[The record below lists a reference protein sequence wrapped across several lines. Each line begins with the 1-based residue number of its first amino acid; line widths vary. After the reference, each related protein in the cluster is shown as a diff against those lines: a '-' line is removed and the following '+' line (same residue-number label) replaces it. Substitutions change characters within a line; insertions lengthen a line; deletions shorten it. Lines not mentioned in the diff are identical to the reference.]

1 MNPDPLLPNHTDNIP
16 SPAIVID
23 WPTVTENVRRM
34 IAMAPRPDLLRP
46 HLKTHKLP
54 QVIRHLAALG
64 VTKAKCATIAEAEM
78 AADAGAKDILVASQP
93 VGPGIARFLTLV
105 RRFPH
110 VSFATIADD
119 EATLHAISAAATATQ
134 LTARLFLD
142 IDVGQHRTGIAPGP
156 DAARLYHLIASLP
169 SLTPGGLHAYD
180 GHLHQTDLTERTAA
194 CHDSFAPVMEL
205 QRELTAAGLPVP
217 AIVAGGSPTFP
228 IHAQRGHVECSP
240 GTCVLWDAGYAAK
253 LPDLPFTPAASLLT
267 RVISR
272 PTPGHLCLDL
282 GHKALASEMP
292 HPRAIFPA
300 IPDASPIM
308 HNEEHLV
315 IATSLAS
322 QFPVGSP
329 IRAIPWHIC
338 PTIALHSFVH
348 ALTSPHQPA
357 EIWPVTARTRQIS
370 C

>member
-1 MNPDPLLPNHTDNIP
+1 MTPDPSLPRDTDSIP

-34 IAMAPRPDLLRP
+34 IAMATRPDLLRP

-54 QVIRHLAALG
+54 QVIRLLASLG

-78 AADAGAKDILVASQP
+78 AAEAGATDVLLASQP
-93 VGPGIARFLTLV
+93 VGPGISRFLNLI
-105 RRFPH
+105 RKFPH

-119 EATLHAISAAATATQ
+119 EATLHAISAAATASQ
-134 LTARLFLD
+134 LTVRIFLD
-142 IDVGQHRTGIAPGP
+142 LDIGQHRTGINPGTE
-156 DAARLYHLIASLP
+156 AARLYHRIASLP
-169 SLTPGGLHAYD
+169 SLTPAGLHAYD
-180 GHLHQTDLTERTAA
+180 GHLHQSDLTERTAA
-194 CHDSFAPVMEL
+194 CHDAFAPVIGL
-205 QRELTAAGLPVP
+205 QNDLIASGLPVP

-253 LPDLPFTPAASLLT
+253 LPDLPFSPAASLLT

-282 GHKALASEMP
+282 GHKAVASEMP

-300 IPDASPIM
+300 IPDASPTM

-348 ALTSPHQPA
+348 VLTSPHQAA